1 MSKYHVIY
9 ELVQWHYTKYI
20 EAIFKSGIRKVRKV
34 RKSFNWAQIGAQLML
49 KRVLSNSSNNP
60 VWFLDNFLLH
70 TVTLTMQRTLRIILL
85 HGDVKLIVIVI
96 LIFPVITQVS
106 QRTSAFYNPAL
117 ENSKLQNFVNF
128 SVDRGSSY
136 SSLPSCAETY
146 ILPKF
151 CNNVRKRRLCKVST
165 MAPDQELS
173 HFLSSSH
180 HHCHHHHR
188 HHRHHH
194 CLPTC

>member
-1 MSKYHVIY
+1 MIS
-9 ELVQWHYTKYI
+9 
-20 EAIFKSGIRKVRKV
+20 IFS
-34 RKSFNWAQIGAQLML
+34 
-49 KRVLSNSSNNP
+49 
-60 VWFLDNFLLH
+60 
-70 TVTLTMQRTLRIILL
+70 
-85 HGDVKLIVIVI
+85 
-96 LIFPVITQVS
+96 VITQVS
-106 QRTSAFYNPAL
+106 ERTSAFENPAL

-173 HFLSSSH
+173 HFYH
-180 HHCHHHHR
+180 HPIIIVIIIIVIIIVFLHVSY
-188 HHRHHH
+188 H
-194 CLPTC
+194 CLDDADDYIGKESKKSEIWIFL